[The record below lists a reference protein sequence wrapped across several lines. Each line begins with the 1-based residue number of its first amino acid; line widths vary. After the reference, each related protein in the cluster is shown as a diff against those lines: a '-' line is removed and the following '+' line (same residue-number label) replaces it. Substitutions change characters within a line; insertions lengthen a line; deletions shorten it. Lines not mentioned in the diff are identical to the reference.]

1 MVQIQTELGRFEA
14 TLDTLTLD
22 LPQSRVKDALRY
34 ALLGNGKRLRP
45 LLLFSL
51 LEKVTQNDL
60 RIAAALE
67 MVHTYSLIHDD
78 LPAMD
83 DDDMRRGRPTVHK
96 AFDEATAILAGDA
109 LLNLAFEVL
118 SETPISDAK
127 KVLCLGIIS
136 ANSGIKGMILG
147 QDQDMF
153 PIDNTVTSIET
164 MYRNKTGKLLGCAL
178 ALGAVLSDQTD
189 QASVLQFIGE
199 DLGILFQLQDDL
211 LEIEG
216 DETQIGKSKNSD
228 LKNEKKTYV
237 RLVGIEAAK
246 LDIQQRSLK
255 IEQAIQK
262 TVKDPVALLEVVSLI
277 KNRSH

>member
-83 DDDMRRGRPTVHK
+83 DDDLRRGRPTVHK

-153 PIDNTVTSIET
+153 PIDNKVTSIET